1 MKTRLRELR
10 EASGMTQESVA
21 SVIGRTKQAVSLYE
35 IGTREPNVQNLIKL
49 ADLFHVTIDYLVKRS
64 DENNVSFT

>member
-1 MKTRLRELR
+1 
-10 EASGMTQESVA
+10 MTQESVA